1 MKKAKDSKEYD
12 TMLFGYIEKE
22 LGIAKGKGASKKK
35 RTSNKESKVLNE
47 KR

>member
-12 TMLFGYIEKE
+12 AMLFDYIEKE
-22 LGIAKGKGASKKK
+22 LGNSKKK
-35 RTSNKESKVLNE
+35 ETVKRTRKESKVLSE

>member
-12 TMLFGYIEKE
+12 AMLFDYIEKE
-22 LGIAKGKGASKKK
+22 LGVSKKTVERNK
-35 RTSNKESKVLNE
+35 KESKVLNE

>member
-12 TMLFGYIEKE
+12 TMLFNYIEKE
-22 LGIAKGKGASKKK
+22 LGITKKENKGK
-35 RTSNKESKVLNE
+35 RTNKESKVLNE